1 PFGHNPPE
9 IWSALQQVMNRS
21 VPGFAQPSAMA
32 PAAALARRLL
42 ELAPDNLQHVTF
54 TNSGAETVEAAI
66 KACRAATGRMT
77 I

>member
-1 PFGHNPPE
+1 
-9 IWSALQQVMNRS
+9 
-21 VPGFAQPSAMA
+21 AMA

-42 ELAPDNLQHVTF
+42 ELAPDNLQYVTF

-77 I
+77 II